1 MTDAPADGPLRV
13 LIGMN
18 LGGLE
23 GGAERLLLALLH
35 HAPDAGLDV
44 HLVSFQEGALVDS
57 ARAAGIRVTVV
68 PIGHHRDPVAGL
80 RAIARVRS
88 IIAAED
94 PEVILSWL
102 ALAHVWLAPAAVLA
116 RRRRRL
122 VWWQFHIARGEPL
135 EALIAWFPAA
145 RVIACSHAA
154 AAAQEARW
162 PHRRCLVVHPGI
174 DPPEEPRPGEL
185 AGLREDLG
193 IRPGT
198 TLVGT
203 AGRLVRWK
211 GHHHFIDAIAELRG
225 IGRDVTGLV
234 VGGENYGLDA
244 GYFDELKALA
254 RERGVEGDIIF
265 TGHVP
270 NPHPYVAL
278 VDVLV
283 SASDGEPFGVT
294 LLEAMSLGTPMVA
307 VARGGPVEILEDG
320 ESGILVPDDSGRS
333 LAAGVERILADPALA
348 ERIVVGGRARFEEL
362 FTAERN
368 AIETER
374 ALRPV
379 GARRRVAV

>member
-1 MTDAPADGPLRV
+1 
-13 LIGMN
+13 
-18 LGGLE
+18 
-23 GGAERLLLALLH
+23 
-35 HAPDAGLDV
+35 
-44 HLVSFQEGALVDS
+44 
-57 ARAAGIRVTVV
+57 
-68 PIGHHRDPVAGL
+68 
-80 RAIARVRS
+80 
-88 IIAAED
+88 
-94 PEVILSWL
+94 
-102 ALAHVWLAPAAVLA
+102 
-116 RRRRRL
+116 
-122 VWWQFHIARGEPL
+122 
-135 EALIAWFPAA
+135 
-145 RVIACSHAA
+145 
-154 AAAQEARW
+154 
-162 PHRRCLVVHPGI
+162 
-174 DPPEEPRPGEL
+174 
-185 AGLREDLG
+185 
-193 IRPGT
+193 
-198 TLVGT
+198 
-203 AGRLVRWK
+203 
-211 GHHHFIDAIAELRG
+211 
-225 IGRDVTGLV
+225 
-234 VGGENYGLDA
+234 
-244 GYFDELKALA
+244 LKALA

-265 TGHVP
+265 TGQVP